1 MEMIEVFYK
10 ILTDLYNVFT
20 RYESVYLFYLV
31 PVTYFMAIV
40 VRLVYYKLKYHG
52 RLASRDFM
60 AVATMLLIG
69 LDYVNYLYLLISGT
83 GKLLPLRELI
93 IKYTIGFLLW
103 AWMFWYSYKVH
114 LKRSLTKEN
123 LRKQR
128 VVIVCVF
135 SMFIILVIIGMVV
148 S

>member
-1 MEMIEVFYK
+1 
-10 ILTDLYNVFT
+10 
-20 RYESVYLFYLV
+20 
-31 PVTYFMAIV
+31 
-40 VRLVYYKLKYHG
+40 
-52 RLASRDFM
+52 
-60 AVATMLLIG
+60 MLLIG

-103 AWMFWYSYKVH
+103 AWMFWYSYKVY

-123 LRKQR
+123 LKKQR